1 VLCMFDSINYLT
13 QTNQIA
19 KMLQEVSLALVTGG
33 LYIFDISTLE
43 NSIDNFAQL
52 CDLHYYANDIMVHQ
66 AYFESSQ
73 LLQISNL
80 LFFKKNLMGYNLQT
94 EHHQQRVYLTY
105 ELIEL
110 INNSPLKLIAV
121 HSIEIPK
128 NLYPKHLSSIDEKYN
143 RLFFILQKE

>member
-1 VLCMFDSINYLT
+1 
-13 QTNQIA
+13 
-19 KMLQEVSLALVTGG
+19 
-33 LYIFDISTLE
+33 
-43 NSIDNFAQL
+43 
-52 CDLHYYANDIMVHQ
+52 MVHQ

-80 LFFKKNLMGYNLQT
+80 HFFKKIFLGYNLQT

-110 INNSPLKLIAV
+110 INNSPLKLIAI

-128 NLYPKHLSSIDEKYN
+128 NLYPRHLSSIDDKYD
-143 RLFFILQKE
+143 RLFFILQKD

>member
-13 QTNQIA
+13 QTSQIA
-19 KMLQEVSLALVTGG
+19 TMLQEVSLALVTGG
-33 LYIFDISTLE
+33 LFIFDISTLE
-43 NSIDNFAQL
+43 NSIDNFSHL

-80 LFFKKNLMGYNLQT
+80 HFFKKNFLGYNLQT

-110 INNSPLKLIAV
+110 INKSPLKLIAM

-128 NLYPKHLSSIDEKYN
+128 NLYPRHLSSIDDKYD
-143 RLFFILQKE
+143 RLFFILQKD